1 MEKYRQL
8 FSIVPSSY
16 KHLYWRLGFVTARA
30 LVKYARELNNNLKF
44 DDRKN
49 NDEYYIREIGKITNL
64 VRDAREIHELTKD
77 MNEDGGDYEDD
88 DAEGDD
94 EISDASTLEDHI
106 NNRELPYF

>member
-1 MEKYRQL
+1 MDKYRQL

-30 LVKYARELNNNLKF
+30 LVKYARELNNALKF
-44 DDRKN
+44 DDRRH
-49 NDEYYIREIGKITNL
+49 NDEHYIREIGKITNL